1 MVTVISSLIPL
12 AENMYIQDLNFYS
25 EKNFEFGSKKV
36 HIKDLLQN
44 AMFHQ
49 FTGMMKD
56 LDLSKN
62 KSRQERSEIKEIE
75 EGKKEQHLF
84 VESPFYSSDD
94 EEVNDK
100 AFHELR
106 PKQKERM
113 KDFLLDWN
121 LQAKIRVQRFYS
133 ALPKNRR
140 NAMVKTNRN
149 NKQKIKIK
157 QEMSVQESNKSELN
171 KEIINVTKGTE
182 RNLYNRSHIKRLH
195 QQYQLKRLGSQQKI
209 IRQSKH
215 SIL

>member
-1 MVTVISSLIPL
+1 
-12 AENMYIQDLNFYS
+12 MYIQDLNFYS
-25 EKNFEFGSKKV
+25 EKNLEFGSKKV

-49 FTGMMKD
+49 FAGMMKD

-94 EEVNDK
+94 EEMNDK

-113 KDFLLDWN
+113 KDFLLD
-121 LQAKIRVQRFYS
+121 
-133 ALPKNRR
+133 
-140 NAMVKTNRN
+140 
-149 NKQKIKIK
+149 
-157 QEMSVQESNKSELN
+157 
-171 KEIINVTKGTE
+171 
-182 RNLYNRSHIKRLH
+182 
-195 QQYQLKRLGSQQKI
+195 
-209 IRQSKH
+209 
-215 SIL
+215 